1 MTDTQRIM
9 TSRSFPQLVLVAFL
23 TIAVLSSVP
32 LVIADGSDAEI
43 SVPGATETPTETV
56 SIDGSSYEV
65 DAFATVQSG
74 DSLNVDVTSDST
86 FHIDLYDSEEL
97 DVDFRAGSGS
107 DRVTFET
114 DSIEP
119 GTYMLALYVD
129 GSYVDLHPVVIDG
142 YEVSVDTSNEVSSD
156 DESVPVTA
164 DVTPTALDSDPA
176 GVEIVIWD
184 DNTVLRES
192 AEDLGNGQYE
202 TTFSMS
208 DLEAGS
214 YSVLAIAQG
223 TATINGEPEALGIS
237 DSDTITVSDP
247 QDDSSDFDDGTD
259 NEATESE
266 DEPDES
272 NDESESDVTDETD
285 ESDDESEADE
295 TDDESESDESNDT
308 DDANDSSDDTNGVQQ
323 PNLEDN
329 DDTETDTDDSDAVPL
344 AVVPVV
350 VVAAG
355 LAGVFVRM
363 RR

>member
-1 MTDTQRIM
+1 M

-23 TIAVLSSVP
+23 IIAVLSSVP

-74 DSLNVDVTSDST
+74 DSLDVDVTSDST
-86 FHIDLYDSEEL
+86 FHVDLYDSDER
-97 DVDFRAGSGS
+97 DVDFKAGSGS

-114 DSIEP
+114 DSLEP

-156 DESVPVTA
+156 DESVSVTA

-184 DNTVLRES
+184 DDTVLRES

-214 YSVLAIAQG
+214 YSVLAIVQG

-237 DSDTITVSDP
+237 DSDTITVSES

-259 NEATESE
+259 DEATESE
-266 DEPDES
+266 DESDES
-272 NDESESDVTDETD
+272 NDESESDETD
-285 ESDDESEADE
+285 ESDDELEADE
-295 TDDESESDESNDT
+295 TDNESELDETDDT

-323 PNLEDN
+323 PNLEDD
-329 DDTETDTDDSDAVPL
+329 DDTEADTGDSDAVPL

-350 VVAAG
+350 VVAAVVV
-355 LAGVFVRM
+355 GVFVRM